1 MRVDVDTERE
11 VARLERQS
19 CLILLALCGPFAI
32 WPTILAMRVSPPT
45 HLLDM
50 VLGSLIYF
58 ALFSFIALLFVGFI
72 LWALNTIMDF
82 FSVEF
87 NGSGLIA
94 RYIGASLLTGVWLA
108 SYDLGFDLTLLLAPF
123 LAPPLFF
130 FAVLIEALARVAR
143 STE

>member
-1 MRVDVDTERE
+1 MH
-11 VARLERQS
+11 
-19 CLILLALCGPFAI
+19 LLA
-32 WPTILAMRVSPPT
+32 
-45 HLLDM
+45 M
-50 VLGSLIYF
+50 VLGSLISF
-58 ALFSFIALLFVGFI
+58 ALFSFIALFFVGFI
-72 LWALNTIMDF
+72 LWALETIMDF

-108 SYDLGFDLTLLLAPF
+108 SYDSGFDLALLLAPF

-130 FAVLIEALARVAR
+130 FAVLIESLARVAL